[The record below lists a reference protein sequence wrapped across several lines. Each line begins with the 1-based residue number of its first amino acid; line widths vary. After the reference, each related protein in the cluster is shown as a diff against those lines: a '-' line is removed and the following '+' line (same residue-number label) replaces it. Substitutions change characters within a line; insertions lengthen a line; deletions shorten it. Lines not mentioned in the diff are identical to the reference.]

1 MQEGKLGRSLEE
13 PGTCYDCIALV
24 YTAIGNTLALMIV
37 KLSLGPQGLDSNTHH
52 LGDCYQ
58 QIAIM
63 G

>member
-13 PGTCYDCIALV
+13 PGICYDCIALV

-37 KLSLGPQGLDSNTHH
+37 RLSHGPQGLDSNRHH
-52 LGDCYQ
+52 LGGWSQ
-58 QIAIM
+58 QIAIV